1 MVLCLLK
8 KEGQAFVSFVGGSPG
23 DASRS
28 LAAKPPGL
36 PPTIRLLASWL
47 LRSALFFLPSGGLTR
62 GMPLANSFPFDP
74 FLGSGMVYG
83 VLRTGLLRG
92 TG

>member
-8 KEGQAFVSFVGGSPG
+8 KEGQALVSFVGGSPG

-36 PPTIRLLASWL
+36 PPTIRLLSSWL
-47 LRSALFFLPSGGLTR
+47 LRSTLAFLPSGGLTR
-62 GMPLANSFPFDP
+62 GMPRANSFP
-74 FLGSGMVYG
+74 LTLSWQWHVYG
-83 VLRTGLLRG
+83 VLRTRLLRG
-92 TG
+92 MG